1 MERNDILSVAIDTIK
16 HKADAKYS
24 QSQTSEELRAALIE
38 MNSGSTKLN
47 AKTFRPGS
55 DLYELVQ
62 EIIPVAIE
70 EGIKAEDNPLFDL
83 VEYRNLKDGDTPEFD
98 IEGDA
103 NFVVATAANGIQ
115 GVRRQ
120 RITGGQTVTIPAVM
134 KIVRVYENLGRLL
147 AGRIDF
153 NKFIDGVAKAFKNHV
168 NECAYNAING
178 LSAATEG
185 LDATYVIS
193 GTYSED
199 KLLALVEH
207 VEAAT
212 GKAARII
219 GTKTAL
225 RKLNV
230 AQSTSDHYKDDMYEL
245 GHYGRWNGVD
255 VLCMKQAHK
264 PGTNTFA
271 LNDNKVWVVA
281 ADDRPIKVVNV
292 GDGLLIEHNESEN
305 ADLTREYVYGQGLAV
320 GVAVAAK
327 LGVATLS

>member
-38 MNSGSTKLN
+38 MNDGSTKLN
-47 AKTFRPGS
+47 PKTFRPGNA
-55 DLYELVQ
+55 LYDLVQ
-62 EIIPVAIE
+62 EIVPVAIE
-70 EGIKAEDNPLFDL
+70 EGIKAEGNPLFEHVD
-83 VEYRNLKDGDTPEFD
+83 YRNLKDGDTAEFD
-98 IEGDA
+98 VEGDA
-103 NFVVATAANGIQ
+103 HFVVATAANGIQ

-120 RITGGQTVTIPAVM
+120 RITGGQTVTIPTVM

-153 NKFIDGVAKAFKNHV
+153 NKFIDGVAKAFNNHI
-168 NECAYNAING
+168 NECIYNAING
-178 LSAATEG
+178 LSTATEG

-212 GKAARII
+212 GKPARII

-230 AQSTSDHYKDDMYEL
+230 AQNASDHYKDDMYDF
-245 GHYGRWNGVD
+245 GCYQNWNGTP
-255 VLCMKQAHK
+255 VLCMRQAHK

-281 ADDRPIKVVNV
+281 ADDKFVKVVNA
-292 GDGLLIEHNESEN
+292 GDGLLIEHNEAEN
-305 ADLTREYVYGQGLAV
+305 ADLTREYTYAQNLGI
-320 GVAVAAK
+320 GVVIAAK